1 MHSIR
6 FFRKEVMEDLEI
18 LKNAIRDVPDFP
30 KKGIIFKD
38 ITPVLKSGKLFSLA
52 VESMVKP
59 FRTRKIDNVVAIEA
73 RGFILGGAIA
83 RVLNCGMIPV
93 RKAGKLPSQKY
104 SVTYELEYGTDTLE
118 IHTDAVNK
126 GENVLVVDDL
136 LATGGT
142 AQGVCELI
150 EKSGGNIIGISFL
163 IELAF
168 LNGRKRLGNY
178 PVHCVLQL

>member
-1 MHSIR
+1 M
-6 FFRKEVMEDLEI
+6 KDLEK
-18 LKNAIRDVPDFP
+18 LKAAIRDVPDFP

-38 ITPVLKSGKLFSLA
+38 ITPVLKNGELFSIA
-52 VESMVKP
+52 VEKMVEP
-59 FRTRKIDNVVAIEA
+59 FKNKKIKSIVAIEA

-83 RVLNCGMIPV
+83 YILNCGMIPV
-93 RKAGKLPSQKY
+93 RKTGKLPSKTY

-126 GENVLVVDDL
+126 GDRILLVDDL

-142 AQGVCELI
+142 AESVCKLI
-150 EKSGGNIIGISFL
+150 EKSGGEIAGISFL

-168 LNGRKRLGNY
+168 LKGREKLKNY
-178 PVHCVLQL
+178 PIFSLIKY

>member
-1 MHSIR
+1 M
-6 FFRKEVMEDLEI
+6 EI
-18 LKNAIRDVPDFP
+18 LKSAIRDVPDFP

-38 ITPVLKSGKLFSLA
+38 ITPVLKDGKLFSLA
-52 VESMVKP
+52 VENMIEP
-59 FRTRKIDNVVAIEA
+59 FRKQKIDSVVAIEA
-73 RGFILGGAIA
+73 RGFIFGAAIA
-83 RVLNCGMIPV
+83 NVLNCGMVPV
-93 RKAGKLPSQKY
+93 RKPGKLPYETRLVS
-104 SVTYELEYGTDTLE
+104 YELEYGTDTLE

-126 GENVLVVDDL
+126 GENILVVDDL

-142 AQGVCELI
+142 AQGACELI

-178 PVHCVLQL
+178 PIHSLIKY

>member
-1 MHSIR
+1 M
-6 FFRKEVMEDLEI
+6 KDLEI
-18 LKNAIRDVPDFP
+18 LKSAIRDVPDFP

-38 ITPVLKSGKLFSLA
+38 ITPVLKDGKLFSLA
-52 VESMVKP
+52 VEKMIEP
-59 FRTRKIDNVVAIEA
+59 FREKKIDSVVAIEA
-73 RGFILGGAIA
+73 RGFIFGAAIA
-83 RVLNCGMIPV
+83 GVLNCGMVLV
-93 RKAGKLPSQKY
+93 RKKGKLPY
-104 SVTYELEYGTDTLE
+104 ETRSVSYELEYGTDKLE

-168 LNGRKRLGNY
+168 LNGRKRLGDY
-178 PVHCVLQL
+178 PIHCVLQL

>member
-1 MHSIR
+1 M
-6 FFRKEVMEDLEI
+6 KDLEI
-18 LKNAIRDVPDFP
+18 LKSAIRDVPDFP

-38 ITPVLKSGKLFSLA
+38 ITPVLKDGKLFSLA
-52 VESMVKP
+52 VENMTEP
-59 FRTRKIDNVVAIEA
+59 FRKQKIDSVVAIEA
-73 RGFILGGAIA
+73 RGFIFGAAIA
-83 RVLNCGMIPV
+83 SVLNCGMVPV
-93 RKAGKLPSQKY
+93 RKQDKLPYKTH
-104 SVTYELEYGTDTLE
+104 SVNYALEYGTDTLE
-118 IHTDAVNK
+118 IHIDAVNK

-178 PVHCVLQL
+178 PIHCVLQL